1 MFHSFSIRASI
12 RPLCAAAAILS
23 VAVGSAAAGDVWHI
37 TPTGAPAGLRGVA
50 AVSRN
55 VVWASG
61 TGGTVLRT
69 VDGGITWD
77 VIRVPGAETID
88 FRDIQAFDA
97 DRACLLNA
105 GRPARFFRTEDG
117 GRTWTE
123 TYRNDSEGIFFDCFS
138 FFDAD
143 HGIAVGDSIG
153 GRFMIARTSDGGRTW
168 TEAPASERPEA
179 KPGEGPFAASGTSL
193 TIFGTDGVMFCTGGP
208 EAKVMISRDRGRT
221 WKAGPSPLGLG
232 TSTSGGFSLAFL
244 DENKGVMVGGDYK
257 DETGARKNAA
267 LTFDGGL
274 TWTPVATDQPA
285 GFRECVA
292 FVPAAPDVLV
302 TVGPSGSDISTDGG
316 RTWKPLPAPRG
327 FHGLSFSPDGAG
339 WAVGNKGLVAR
350 LDLEAAKAVLE
361 N

>member
-1 MFHSFSIRASI
+1 MFHLFPIRA
-12 RPLCAAAAILS
+12 LCAAAAILL
-23 VAVGSAAAGDVWHI
+23 VAAGSAAAGDAWQVM
-37 TPTGAPAGLRGVA
+37 PTGTPASLRGVA
-50 AVSRN
+50 AISRD

-69 VDGGITWD
+69 VDGGTTWG
-77 VIRVPGAETID
+77 VIRVPGAETLD

-123 TYRNDSEGIFFDCFS
+123 TYRNDSEGIFYDCFS

-143 HGIAVGDSIG
+143 RGIAVGDSIG

-168 TEAPASERPEA
+168 TEAPAAERPEA

-193 TIFGTDGVMFCTGGP
+193 MIFGTDGVMFCTGGP
-208 EAKVMISRDRGRT
+208 EAKVMISMDRGLT
-221 WKAGPSPLGLG
+221 WKAGPSPLGPG

-244 DENKGVMVGGDYK
+244 DGNKGVMVGGDYK
-257 DETGARKNAA
+257 DETGTRKNAA

-274 TWTPVATDQPA
+274 TWTSVANDQPS
-285 GFRECVA
+285 GFREAVA
-292 FVPAAPDVLV
+292 FVPAAPAMLV
-302 TVGPSGSDISTDGG
+302 TVGPSGSDISADGG

-327 FHGLSFSPDGAG
+327 FHGLSFAPDGAG

-350 LDLEAAKAVLE
+350 LDLEAAKAVIG

>member
-1 MFHSFSIRASI
+1 MFHLFSIHA
-12 RPLCAAAAILS
+12 LCVAAAIAS
-23 VAVGSAAAGDVWHI
+23 VSIGSAGAGDAWQVME
-37 TPTGAPAGLRGVA
+37 TGSPASLRGVA
-50 AVSRN
+50 AVSRD
-55 VVWASG
+55 VAWASG

-69 VDGGITWD
+69 TDGGATWD
-77 VIRVPGAETID
+77 LIRVPGAEALD
-88 FRDIQAFDA
+88 FRDIQAFGA

-105 GRPARFFRTEDG
+105 GRPARFFRTGDG
-117 GRTWTE
+117 GKTWTE
-123 TYRNDSEGIFFDCFS
+123 TYRNDSEGIFYDGFS
-138 FFDAD
+138 FFDED

-168 TEAPASERPEA
+168 TEAPAAERPEA

-193 TIFGTDGVMFCTGGP
+193 MIFGTDGVMFCTGGS

-232 TSTSGGFSLAFL
+232 TATSGGFSLAFL
-244 DENKGVMVGGDYK
+244 DGDKGIMVGGDYK
-257 DETGARKNAA
+257 DETDSRKNAA

-274 TWTPVATDQPA
+274 TWTPVEDNRPS

-292 FVPAAPDVLV
+292 FVPGVSPAMLIA
-302 TVGPSGSDISTDGG
+302 VGPSGSDVSADGG
-316 RTWKPLPAPRG
+316 RTWKPLPSPRG
-327 FHGLSFSPDGAG
+327 FHGLSFARKDGAG

-350 LDLEAAKAVLE
+350 LNLEAAKAFSG